1 MARATVFSDIEEPGT
16 EELVE
21 SLIRR
26 ETPTCPIYAIFW
38 KSAFVPT
45 GVISNLKSPVSTIR
59 PFGVL
64 INTPRAS
71 GIECTT
77 LKKPIEKCLVLI
89 LDSELISVIL
99 HTRVKRCSSNF
110 FSINAF
116 AKRGA

>member
-1 MARATVFSDIEEPGT
+1 MKKQVLLTAALLSATSMMARATVFSDIEEPGT

-26 ETPTCPIYAIFW
+26 ETPTCPMYAIFW

-64 INTPRAS
+64 IRTPSAS
-71 GIECTT
+71 GIE
-77 LKKPIEKCLVLI
+77 
-89 LDSELISVIL
+89 
-99 HTRVKRCSSNF
+99 
-110 FSINAF
+110 
-116 AKRGA
+116 